1 MSLQKKRKILK
12 KDSKKSYSILV
23 KNFKTLHQ
31 NRYGTQTVLT
41 TIEIN
46 SLVDEYKG
54 NVKNLVSI
62 EKKLKN

>member
-1 MSLQKKRKILK
+1 LK

-54 NVKNLVSI
+54 NVKKPCI
-62 EKKLKN
+62 DREETEKN